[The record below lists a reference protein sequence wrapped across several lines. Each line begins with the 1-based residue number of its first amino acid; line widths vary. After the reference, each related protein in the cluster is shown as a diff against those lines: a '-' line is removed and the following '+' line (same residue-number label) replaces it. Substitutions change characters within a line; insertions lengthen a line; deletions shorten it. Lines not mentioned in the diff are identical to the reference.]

1 MLHRAGW
8 MKLKRSSAVVMKV
21 VDIEKSKYVL
31 EASEYLNRYFSNY
44 TVYDNFIL
52 DLLPNVVNAIEAGI
66 DIDIIFQTVL
76 SSLEKSEDAQLNLL
90 QYLLI
95 SEYEKKVHYMEMGP
109 YSKRIGL
116 IGDLLKDD
124 YLMSEGNHKAST
136 VLSEI
141 RGVALKEKETSSFEN
156 SSMMDRLD
164 CMIQVSFDLDKFNIR
179 GVQILDAMDY
189 TKGSA
194 QLLYEIIRNGQP
206 DEISALIEYINSKAA
221 LRIKNGES
229 LEENIACLNGLNSF
243 DSEYIGKYNLVMTKE
258 NVDSYLRDA
267 NPLSFDFSKIDIC
280 GFTNKKAALDAASA
294 RGFRVIKDTNPTFED
309 GKLSSII
316 MYNDK
321 TGAII
326 DAPGVS
332 NDNFCYA
339 GCELYFVAKGDLKH
353 SFDENVSFNR
363 IPETDL
369 IKCQS
374 NYTDGLFSYYDKCVD
389 KLIPINNFVFPI
401 PSYVRAD
408 NAYFINS
415 ETHPFIN
422 DVLIKGNRNLSSRVY
437 AINGTINLLLLK
449 YDNEIQNSGVSLYEP
464 LKDKE
469 ICSDDAF
476 IKELISKAGLYVSE
490 IEKGL
495 NILNIAFCYLQVPE
509 TEQIRIVEAV
519 ENELENDFDR
529 YSKSPFAKNITIK
542 DVHES
547 FRRYKSIKND
557 DVAMNKLFDA
567 LNLQEVKTIPVDL
580 PWEIKERKDFSKD
593 DIERVVE

>member
-1 MLHRAGW
+1 M
-8 MKLKRSSAVVMKV
+8 MKV
-21 VDIEKSKYVL
+21 VDIDKSKYVL

-44 TVYDNFIL
+44 TVYDNFIP

-66 DIDIIFQTVL
+66 DVDIIFQTVL
-76 SSLEKSEDAQLNLL
+76 SSPEKSEDTQLNLL

-156 SSMMDRLD
+156 GSMMDRLD

-194 QLLYEIIRNGQP
+194 QLLYEIIRNRQP
-206 DEISALIEYINSKAA
+206 DEVSALIEYINSKAA

-258 NVDSYLRDA
+258 NVDFYLRDA

-280 GFTNKKAALDAASA
+280 SFTNKKAALDAAGA

-309 GKLSSII
+309 ERLSSII

-332 NDNFCYA
+332 EDNFCYA
-339 GCELYFVAKGDLKH
+339 GCELYFTAKGDLRH
-353 SFDENVSFNR
+353 SFDDNVTFNR
-363 IPETDL
+363 VLESDL

-374 NYTDGLFSYYDKCVD
+374 TYIDGLFSYYDKCVD
-389 KLIPINNFVFPI
+389 KVNSGNVFVFPI
-401 PSYVRAD
+401 PSYVRAER
-408 NAYFINS
+408 AYFVTS

-422 DVLIKGNRNLSSRVY
+422 DVLVDKNRNLSSCVY
-437 AINGTINLLLLK
+437 AVDGTINLLLLK
-449 YDNEIQNSGVSLYEP
+449 YDSEIQNSGVPIYES

-469 ICSDDAF
+469 IFKDDSF
-476 IKELISKAGLYVSE
+476 IERLILTSGLYIHE
-490 IEKGL
+490 IEAGL

-509 TEQIRIVEAV
+509 DVQSKIIGAI
-519 ENELENDFDR
+519 ENVLINDFDR
-529 YSKSPFAKNITIK
+529 YSRSPLARNLTIEN
-542 DVHES
+542 VHEI
-547 FRRYKSIKND
+547 FQEYKAIKCD
-557 DVAMNKLFDA
+557 DVSMNKLFDA
-567 LNLQEVKTIPVDL
+567 LDFQEVKTIPVNF
-580 PWEIKERKDFSKD
+580 PWKTNERKEFCKD
-593 DIERVVE
+593 TVEKE